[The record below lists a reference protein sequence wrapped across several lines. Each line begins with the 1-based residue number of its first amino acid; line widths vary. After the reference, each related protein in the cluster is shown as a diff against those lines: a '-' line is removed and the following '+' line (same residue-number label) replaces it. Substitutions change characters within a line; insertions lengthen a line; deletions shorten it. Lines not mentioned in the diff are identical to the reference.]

1 MLIREHGTLKLQ
13 SAGAGGVHPYHE
25 ILYID
30 SGESELQWMGRCY
43 KLSSPVLLVIPAHTP
58 HWLTPCASGVSGWY
72 MEADIQQ
79 ELLPGYEVILQ
90 WNQMQSGTTERIA
103 WSQPL
108 VAGVSGVTS
117 VIASYEA
124 GELNSRTVHQLL
136 ECDIRKLIL
145 LVRSAVAVSAHS
157 ASPPDCSPASQPV
170 ERHLYPL
177 LRYMERFYTDNIT
190 IEDLSQMCNLTP
202 SYVIRLFKQT
212 FGATPIQYLQELRLK
227 AAISYLGSTDLPVQQ
242 IAELTGFSNLH
253 YFSRMFKMKVGESP
267 STWRK
272 RTSAHDPLLP
282 IAQGYDSWH

>member
-13 SAGAGGVHPYHE
+13 PAGAGGVHPYHE

-30 SGESELQWMGRCY
+30 SGDSELQWMGRRY
-43 KLSSPVLLVIPAHTP
+43 KLAYPVLLVIPAHTP
-58 HWLTPCASGVSGWY
+58 HWLTPCASGVRGWY
-72 MEADIQQ
+72 MEADIRQD
-79 ELLPGYEVILQ
+79 LLPGYEVILQ
-90 WNQMQSGTTERIA
+90 WNQMQSGADRIA
-103 WSQPL
+103 WSRTL
-108 VAGVSGVTS
+108 AAGVAGVTS

-124 GELNSRTVHQLL
+124 GELGSHTVHQLL
-136 ECDIRKLIL
+136 ECDIRKLLL
-145 LVRSAVAVSAHS
+145 LVRSAVAVSAHT
-157 ASPPDCSPASQPV
+157 ASSQDSNPSMPPV

-190 IEDLSQMCNLTP
+190 IEDLSRMCNLTP

-272 RTSAHDPLLP
+272 RRAAHGPLLP
-282 IAQGYDSWH
+282 IAQGYDSWR

>member
-1 MLIREHGTLKLQ
+1 MIIREYGTLKLQ
-13 SAGAGGVHPYHE
+13 PSGAGGVHPYHE

-30 SGESELQWMGRCY
+30 DGESELQWMGRSY
-43 KLSSPVLLVIPAHTP
+43 MLSSPVLLVIPAHTP
-58 HWLTPCASGVSGWY
+58 HWLTPAASGVRGWY
-72 MEADIQQ
+72 MEADILQ
-79 ELLPGYEVILQ
+79 ELLPRYEVILQ
-90 WNQMQSGTTERIA
+90 WNQMQSGAERIA

-108 VAGVSGVTS
+108 LAGISAVTS
-117 VIASYEA
+117 VIVCYED
-124 GELNSRTVHQLL
+124 GELDARTAHQLL
-136 ECDIRKLIL
+136 EWDIRKLLL
-145 LVRSAVAVSAHS
+145 LVRGAVAASAQA
-157 ASPPDCSPASQPV
+157 ASLPDSSPSSSPV

-190 IEDLSQMCNLTP
+190 IEELSQMCNLTP

-253 YFSRMFKMKVGESP
+253 YFSRTFKMKVGESP

-272 RTSAHDPLLP
+272 RVAEHGLSLP
-282 IAQGYDSWH
+282 IAQNYESLR

>member
-1 MLIREHGTLKLQ
+1 MIIREYGTLKLQ
-13 SAGAGGVHPYHE
+13 PSGAGGVHPYHE

-30 SGESELQWMGRCY
+30 NGESELHWMGRSY
-43 KLSSPVLLVIPAHTP
+43 MLSSPVLLVIPAHTP
-58 HWLTPCASGVSGWY
+58 HWLTPAASGVRGWY

-90 WNQMQSGTTERIA
+90 WNQMQSGAERIA

-108 VAGVSGVTS
+108 LAGISAVTS
-117 VIASYEA
+117 IIVSYET
-124 GELNSRTVHQLL
+124 GELDARTAHQLL
-136 ECDIRKLIL
+136 EWDIRKLLL
-145 LVRSAVAVSAHS
+145 LVRNAVAASAQAAALPDS
-157 ASPPDCSPASQPV
+157 SPSSSPV

-190 IEDLSQMCNLTP
+190 IEELSQMCNLTP

-253 YFSRMFKMKVGESP
+253 YFSRIFKMKVGESP

-272 RTSAHDPLLP
+272 RVAEQGLSLP
-282 IAQGYDSWH
+282 IAQNYESLR

>member
-13 SAGAGGVHPYHE
+13 PAGAGGVHPYHE

-30 SGESELQWMGRCY
+30 SGESELQWMGRYY
-43 KLSSPVLLVIPAHTP
+43 KLACPALLVIPAHTP
-58 HWLTPCASGVSGWY
+58 HWLTPCASGVRGWY

-90 WNQMQSGTTERIA
+90 WNQMQSGAETTA

-108 VAGVSGVTS
+108 LAGISGITS

-124 GELNSRTVHQLL
+124 GELDPRTAHQLL
-136 ECDIRKLIL
+136 ECDIRKLLL
-145 LVRSAVAVSAHS
+145 LVRSAVAASAHT
-157 ASPPDCSPASQPV
+157 ASPPDNNASSQPV

-177 LRYMERFYTDNIT
+177 VRYMERFYTDNIT

-272 RTSAHDPLLP
+272 RMSAHGPLLP
-282 IAQGYDSWH
+282 IAQGYDSWR